1 KRLIRRTSV
10 AAETSPFTA
19 RIPGYAPARV
29 SGWVHVG
36 HLTPHASKCPVSA
49 QNHLPSSWTCIRVFR
64 RIGEVM
70 PPEGVQSQLQC
81 LGSGFWAD
89 GRYLD
94 DGIEDIP
101 SWDARH
107 IVHHDKYVKPGRP
120 PEMGFWGTQRQR
132 LCPLNGLNHIFPQA
146 NPAKH

>member
-1 KRLIRRTSV
+1 
-10 AAETSPFTA
+10 A
-19 RIPGYAPARV
+19 
-29 SGWVHVG
+29 
-36 HLTPHASKCPVSA
+36 SA
-49 QNHLPSSWTCIRVFR
+49 QNHFPSSWTCIWVFR

-89 GRYLD
+89 GLYLD

-101 SWDARH
+101 SLDARH

-120 PEMGFWGTQRQR
+120 PEMGFWGRQRQR

-146 NPAKH
+146 NPAKHFRPDPIPTGSLVQLANQIFAVRTQGCRAIAEAQ